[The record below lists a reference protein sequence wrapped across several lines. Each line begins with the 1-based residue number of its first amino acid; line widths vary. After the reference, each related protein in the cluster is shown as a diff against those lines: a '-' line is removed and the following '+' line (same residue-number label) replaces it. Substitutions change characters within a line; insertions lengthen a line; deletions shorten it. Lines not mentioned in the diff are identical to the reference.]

1 MTERFSRQARAIEL
15 MELTTIMEN
24 CCTCR
29 FARLDYYEYYGTT
42 DKNWFVDGCK
52 KNLDPEYCE
61 EYEEYEEAID

>member
-1 MTERFSRQARAIEL
+1 MITENI
-15 MELTTIMEN
+15 
-24 CCTCR
+24 CCNCR